1 MGLVLQPHFKVFNLA
16 GLFMI
21 VKRKYLNAFDFY
33 EVLFRRSLYRHSGS
47 GQPIYHLKPLKTL
60 E

>member
-33 EVLFRRSLYRHSGS
+33 EVLFRGS
-47 GQPIYHLKPLKTL
+47 GQPIYYLKPFKTL